1 MKRFWSFLVVLLTV
15 YSFSFAQQKTQQQR
29 NLEKR
34 KEEIATEIAQ
44 MERLLQQQVRLKGS
58 AIDQIQLLDNK
69 RYALESLIELTA
81 NEVQLLQR
89 QIAESNHRI
98 DDLKDQIE
106 VIKQDYQKVIV
117 NSYKRKVEKNK
128 WLFLLA
134 TDSFKDARRR
144 WNYLLQYASYRT
156 TQAERLVRKQE
167 ELQQISATLED
178 QLKQKEEKVEENRR
192 QQRVLIADREKQELL
207 IANARKQERAYRR
220 ELADRD
226 KERKRIDS
234 EIDRLI
240 REAIEKANRERL
252 AKAKK
257 AKRKDGFVL
266 TPEAEALAKSF
277 EGNRGRHIWPVE
289 KGIKSI
295 GYGTYA
301 DKLYPALKHFNNGV
315 TIATESGSKARAI
328 YDGEVMNV
336 MISRQGIKGVYVRHG
351 DYITMY
357 YNLQDVSVKEG
368 DKVVAKQ
375 SLGTLHTDKV
385 SGQTL
390 LKFYLY
396 KNTTRLNPEEWVYR
410 L

>member
-1 MKRFWSFLVVLLTV
+1 MKRFWSFLVVFLTV
-15 YSFSFAQQKTQQQR
+15 CNFSFAQQKTQQQR

-89 QIAESNHRI
+89 QIAESNSRI
-98 DDLKDQIE
+98 GDLKDQIE
-106 VIKQDYQKVIV
+106 AIKQDYEKVIV

-134 TDSFKDARRR
+134 AESFKDARRR

-192 QQRVLIADREKQELL
+192 QQRALIADREKQELL

-257 AKRKDGFVL
+257 ANSKDGFVL

>member
-15 YSFSFAQQKTQQQR
+15 CNFSFAQQKTQQQR

-89 QIAESNHRI
+89 QIAESNNRI

-106 VIKQDYQKVIV
+106 GIKQDYEKVII

-134 TDSFKDARRR
+134 ADSFKDARRR

-257 AKRKDGFVL
+257 ANRKDGFVL

-396 KNTTRLNPEEWVYR
+396 KNTTRLNPEDWVYR

>member
-1 MKRFWSFLVVLLTV
+1 MKRFWSFLVVFLTV
-15 YSFSFAQQKTQQQR
+15 CNFSFAQQKTQQQR

-44 MERLLQQQVRLKGS
+44 MEGLLQQQVRLKGS

-89 QIAESNHRI
+89 QIVESNSRI
-98 DDLKDQIE
+98 EDLKDQIE

-134 TDSFKDARRR
+134 ADSFKDARRR

-192 QQRVLIADREKQELL
+192 QQTVLIADREKQELL

-257 AKRKDGFVL
+257 ANRKDGFVL

-277 EGNRGRHIWPVE
+277 EGNKGRHIWPVE

-396 KNTTRLNPEEWVYR
+396 KNTTRLNPEKWVYR

>member
-1 MKRFWSFLVVLLTV
+1 MKRFWPFLVILLTV
-15 YSFSFAQQKTQQQR
+15 CNFSFAQQKTQQQR

-34 KEEIATEIAQ
+34 KVELATEIAQ

-89 QIAESNHRI
+89 QIAESNSRI
-98 DDLKDQIE
+98 DDIKDQIE
-106 VIKQDYQKVIV
+106 VIKQDYEKVIV

-134 TDSFKDARRR
+134 ADSFKDARRR

-167 ELQQISATLED
+167 ELQQISASLED

-192 QQRVLIADREKQELL
+192 QQITLIADREKQEML

-226 KERKRIDS
+226 KERKRIDF

-240 REAIEKANRERL
+240 RDAIEKANRERL

-257 AKRKDGFVL
+257 ANRKDGFVL

-277 EGNRGRHIWPVE
+277 EGNKGRHIWPVE

-396 KNTTRLNPEEWVYR
+396 KNTNRLNPEEWVYR

>member
-1 MKRFWSFLVVLLTV
+1 MKRFWSFLVVLLAV
-15 YSFSFAQQKTQQQR
+15 CSFSFAQQKTQQQR

-34 KEEIATEIAQ
+34 KEEIAAEIAQ
-44 MERLLQQQVRLKGS
+44 MERLLEQQVRLKGS

-134 TDSFKDARRR
+134 ADSFKDARRR

-192 QQRVLIADREKQELL
+192 QQTVLIADREKQELL

-257 AKRKDGFVL
+257 ANSKNGFVL

-315 TIATESGSKARAI
+315 TIATETGSKARAI

>member
-15 YSFSFAQQKTQQQR
+15 CNFSFAQQKTQQQR

-89 QIAESNHRI
+89 KIAESNNRI

-106 VIKQDYQKVIV
+106 GIKQDYEKVII

-134 TDSFKDARRR
+134 ADSFKDARRR

-257 AKRKDGFVL
+257 ANRKDGFVL

-396 KNTTRLNPEEWVYR
+396 KNTTRLNPEDWVYR

>member
-1 MKRFWSFLVVLLTV
+1 MKRFWSFLVVFLTV
-15 YSFSFAQQKTQQQR
+15 CNFSFAQQKTQQQR

-44 MERLLQQQVRLKGS
+44 MEGLLQQQVRLKGS

-69 RYALESLIELTA
+69 RYALESLVELTA

-89 QIAESNHRI
+89 QIVESNSRI
-98 DDLKDQIE
+98 EDLKDQIE

-134 TDSFKDARRR
+134 ADSFKDARRR

-192 QQRVLIADREKQELL
+192 QQTVLIADREKQELL

-257 AKRKDGFVL
+257 ANRKDGFVL

-277 EGNRGRHIWPVE
+277 EGNKGRHIWPVE

-396 KNTTRLNPEEWVYR
+396 KNTTRLNPEKWVYR

>member
-1 MKRFWSFLVVLLTV
+1 MKRFWSFLVVFLTV
-15 YSFSFAQQKTQQQR
+15 CNFSFAQKKTQQQR

-44 MERLLQQQVRLKGS
+44 MEGLLQQQVRLKGS

-69 RYALESLIELTA
+69 RYALESLVELTA

-89 QIAESNHRI
+89 QIVESNSRI
-98 DDLKDQIE
+98 EDLKDQIE

-134 TDSFKDARRR
+134 ADSFKDARRR

-192 QQRVLIADREKQELL
+192 QQTVLIADREKQELL

-257 AKRKDGFVL
+257 ANRKDGFVL

-277 EGNRGRHIWPVE
+277 EGNKGRHIWPVE

-396 KNTTRLNPEEWVYR
+396 KNTTRLNPEKWVYR

>member
-1 MKRFWSFLVVLLTV
+1 MKRFWSFFVVLLIV
-15 YSFSFAQQKTQQQR
+15 CNFSFAQQKTQQQR

-44 MERLLQQQVRLKGS
+44 MERLLQQQMRLKGS

-69 RYALESLIELTA
+69 RYALESLVELTA

-89 QIAESNHRI
+89 QIAESNSRI

-106 VIKQDYQKVIV
+106 VIKQDYEKVIV

-134 TDSFKDARRR
+134 ADSFKDARRR
-144 WNYLLQYASYRT
+144 WNYLLQYASFRT

-192 QQRVLIADREKQELL
+192 QQRVLITDREKQELL

-257 AKRKDGFVL
+257 ANRKEGFVL
-266 TPEAEALAKSF
+266 TPEAEALAKNF

-315 TIATESGSKARAI
+315 TIATEFGSKARAI

>member
-1 MKRFWSFLVVLLTV
+1 MKSFWFFLFVFVAACSLA
-15 YSFSFAQQKTQQQR
+15 FAQQKTQQQR

-34 KEEIATEIAQ
+34 KEEIVIEIAQ

-89 QIAESNHRI
+89 QITESNDRI
-98 DDLKDQIE
+98 ESLNHQIE
-106 VIKQDYQKVIV
+106 TIKQDYQKLIV

-128 WLFLLA
+128 WLFLLSA
-134 TDSFKDARRR
+134 DSFKDARRR

-167 ELQQISATLED
+167 ELQQATKTLEE
-178 QLKQKEEKVEENRR
+178 QLEKKEQRVEENRN
-192 QQRVLIADREKQELL
+192 QQQALIADREKQQEL
-207 IANARKQERAYRR
+207 IVKARKQESAYRR
-220 ELADRD
+220 ELSDRD
-226 KERKRIDS
+226 KERKRIDK

-240 REAIEKANRERL
+240 RAAIERANRERL

-257 AKRKDGFVL
+257 SGRTDGFVL
-266 TPEAEALAKSF
+266 TPEAKALAKSF
-277 EGNRGRHIWPVE
+277 EGNKGRHIWPVD

-315 TIATESGSKARAI
+315 TIATESGSDARAI
-328 YDGEVMNV
+328 YDGEVMSV
-336 MISRQGIKGVYVRHG
+336 MISRQGIKGVYIRHG

-357 YNLQDVSVKEG
+357 YNLKDVSVKEG
-368 DKVVAKQ
+368 DKVISKQ

-396 KNTTRLNPEEWVYR
+396 KNTTRLNPEQWIYR

>member
-1 MKRFWSFLVVLLTV
+1 MKSFRFFLVVFLTV
-15 YSFSFAQQKTQQQR
+15 CNFSFAQQKTQQQR

-89 QIAESNHRI
+89 QIAESNSRI
-98 DDLKDQIE
+98 SDLKDQIE
-106 VIKQDYQKVIV
+106 VIKQDYEKVIV

-134 TDSFKDARRR
+134 ADSFKDARRR

-178 QLKQKEEKVEENRR
+178 QLKQKEAKVEENRR
-192 QQRVLIADREKQELL
+192 QQRSLISDREKQEVL

-257 AKRKDGFVL
+257 ASSKDGFVL

-277 EGNRGRHIWPVE
+277 EGNKGRHIWPVE
-289 KGIKSI
+289 KGVKSI
-295 GYGTYA
+295 GYGAYA

-368 DKVVAKQ
+368 DKVAAKQ

>member
-1 MKRFWSFLVVLLTV
+1 MKRFWSFFVVLLIV
-15 YSFSFAQQKTQQQR
+15 CNFSFSQQKTQQQR

-44 MERLLQQQVRLKGS
+44 MERLLQQQMRLKGS

-69 RYALESLIELTA
+69 RYALESLVELTA

-89 QIAESNHRI
+89 QIAESNSRI

-106 VIKQDYQKVIV
+106 VIKQDYEKVIV

-134 TDSFKDARRR
+134 ADSFKDARRR

-192 QQRVLIADREKQELL
+192 QQSALIAAREKQEMLM
-207 IANARKQERAYRR
+207 ANARKQERAYRR

-257 AKRKDGFVL
+257 ANRKDGFVL
-266 TPEAEALAKSF
+266 TPEAEALAKNF
-277 EGNRGRHIWPVE
+277 EGNKGRHIWPVE

-315 TIATESGSKARAI
+315 TIATEFGSKARAI
-328 YDGEVMNV
+328 YEGEVMNV

-385 SGQTL
+385 SGQTH

>member
-1 MKRFWSFLVVLLTV
+1 MKRFWSFLVVFLTV
-15 YSFSFAQQKTQQQR
+15 CNFSFAQQKTQQQR

-69 RYALESLIELTA
+69 RYALESLVELTA

-89 QIAESNHRI
+89 QIVESNSRI
-98 DDLKDQIE
+98 EDLKDQIE

-134 TDSFKDARRR
+134 ADSFKDARRR

-192 QQRVLIADREKQELL
+192 QQTVLIADREKQELL

-257 AKRKDGFVL
+257 ANRKDGFVL

-277 EGNRGRHIWPVE
+277 EGNKGRHIWPVE

-396 KNTTRLNPEEWVYR
+396 KNTTRLNPEKWVYR

>member
-1 MKRFWSFLVVLLTV
+1 MKRFRFFLVVFLTV
-15 YSFSFAQQKTQQQR
+15 CNFSFAQQKTQQQR

-81 NEVQLLQR
+81 NEAQLLQR
-89 QIAESNHRI
+89 QIAESTSRI
-98 DDLKDQIE
+98 SDLKDQIE
-106 VIKQDYQKVIV
+106 VIKQDYEKVIV

-134 TDSFKDARRR
+134 ADSFKDARRR

-178 QLKQKEEKVEENRR
+178 QLKQKEAKVEENRR
-192 QQRVLIADREKQELL
+192 QQRALISDREKQEVL

-257 AKRKDGFVL
+257 ASSKDGFVL

-277 EGNRGRHIWPVE
+277 EGNKGRHIWPVE

-368 DKVVAKQ
+368 DKVAAKQ

>member
-15 YSFSFAQQKTQQQR
+15 CSFSFAQQKTQQQR

-44 MERLLQQQVRLKGS
+44 MERLLKQQVRLKGS

-89 QIAESNHRI
+89 QIAESNNRI

-134 TDSFKDARRR
+134 ADSFKDARRR

-257 AKRKDGFVL
+257 ANSKDGFVL

>member
-15 YSFSFAQQKTQQQR
+15 CSFSFAQQKTQQQR

-89 QIAESNHRI
+89 QIAESNNRI
-98 DDLKDQIE
+98 DDLKNQIE

-134 TDSFKDARRR
+134 ADSFKDARRR

-257 AKRKDGFVL
+257 ANSKDGFVL

-375 SLGTLHTDKV
+375 TLGTLHTDKV

>member
-1 MKRFWSFLVVLLTV
+1 MKRFWYFFVVLLAV
-15 YSFSFAQQKTQQQR
+15 CSFSFAQQKTQQQR

-89 QIAESNHRI
+89 QIAESNNRI

-134 TDSFKDARRR
+134 ADSFKDARRR

-167 ELQQISATLED
+167 ELQQISATLEN

-257 AKRKDGFVL
+257 ANSKNGFVL

-315 TIATESGSKARAI
+315 TIATETGSKARAI

>member
-15 YSFSFAQQKTQQQR
+15 CNFSFAQQKTQQQR

-89 QIAESNHRI
+89 QIAESNNRI

-134 TDSFKDARRR
+134 ADSFKDARRR

-156 TQAERLVRKQE
+156 TQADRLVRKQE
-167 ELQQISATLED
+167 ELQQISARLDD
-178 QLKQKEEKVEENRR
+178 QLKQKEKKVEENRR
-192 QQRVLIADREKQELL
+192 QQRVLITDREKQELL

-257 AKRKDGFVL
+257 ANRKGGFVL

>member
-1 MKRFWSFLVVLLTV
+1 MKRFWFFLVVFLTV
-15 YSFSFAQQKTQQQR
+15 CNFSFAQQKTQQQR

-89 QIAESNHRI
+89 QIAESNSRI
-98 DDLKDQIE
+98 SDLKDQIE
-106 VIKQDYQKVIV
+106 VIKQDYEKVIV

-134 TDSFKDARRR
+134 ADSFKDARRR

-167 ELQQISATLED
+167 ELKQISATLEN
-178 QLKQKEEKVEENRR
+178 QLKQKEAKVEENRR
-192 QQRVLIADREKQELL
+192 QQRALILDREKQEVL
-207 IANARKQERAYRR
+207 ITNARKQERAYRR

-257 AKRKDGFVL
+257 ANSKDGFVL

-277 EGNRGRHIWPVE
+277 EGNKGRHIWPVE

-328 YDGEVMNV
+328 YDGQVMNV

-368 DKVVAKQ
+368 DKVAAKQ

>member
-1 MKRFWSFLVVLLTV
+1 MKRFWSFLVVFLTV
-15 YSFSFAQQKTQQQR
+15 CNFSFAQQKTQQQR

-89 QIAESNHRI
+89 QIAESNNRI

-134 TDSFKDARRR
+134 ADSFKDARRR

-192 QQRVLIADREKQELL
+192 QQTVLIADREKQELL

-257 AKRKDGFVL
+257 ANRKDGFVL

-277 EGNRGRHIWPVE
+277 EGNKGRHIWPVE

-396 KNTTRLNPEEWVYR
+396 KNTTRLNPEKWVYR

>member
-15 YSFSFAQQKTQQQR
+15 CNFSFAQQKTQQQR

-34 KEEIATEIAQ
+34 KEEIAIEIAQ

-89 QIAESNHRI
+89 QIVESNSRI
-98 DDLKDQIE
+98 DDLKEQIE

-134 TDSFKDARRR
+134 ADSFKDARRR

-167 ELQQISATLED
+167 ELQQISATLEE

-192 QQRVLIADREKQELL
+192 QQTVLIADREKQELL
-207 IANARKQERAYRR
+207 IAKARKQERAYRR

-257 AKRKDGFVL
+257 ANRKGGFVL
-266 TPEAEALAKSF
+266 TPESEALAKSF
-277 EGNRGRHIWPVE
+277 EGNKGRHIWPVE

-351 DYITMY
+351 DFITMY

-396 KNTTRLNPEEWVYR
+396 KNTTRLNPEKWVYR

>member
-1 MKRFWSFLVVLLTV
+1 MKSFRFFLVVFLTV
-15 YSFSFAQQKTQQQR
+15 CNFSFAQQKTQQQR

-44 MERLLQQQVRLKGS
+44 MERLLEQQVRLKGS

-89 QIAESNHRI
+89 QIAESNNRI

-106 VIKQDYQKVIV
+106 VIKQDYEKVIV

-134 TDSFKDARRR
+134 ADSFKDARRR

-192 QQRVLIADREKQELL
+192 QQRALIADREKQELL

-257 AKRKDGFVL
+257 ANSKDGFVL

>member
-1 MKRFWSFLVVLLTV
+1 MKCFWYFLVVLLAV
-15 YSFSFAQQKTQQQR
+15 CSFSFAQQKTQQQR

-89 QIAESNHRI
+89 QIAESNNRI

-134 TDSFKDARRR
+134 ADSFKDARRR

-240 REAIEKANRERL
+240 REAIEKANKERL

-257 AKRKDGFVL
+257 ANSKNGFVL

>member
-1 MKRFWSFLVVLLTV
+1 MKRFWSFFVALLIV
-15 YSFSFAQQKTQQQR
+15 CNFSFAQQKTQQQR

-44 MERLLQQQVRLKGS
+44 MERLLQQQMRLKGS

-69 RYALESLIELTA
+69 RYALESLIDLTA

-89 QIAESNHRI
+89 QIAESNSRI

-106 VIKQDYQKVIV
+106 VIKQDYEKVIV

-134 TDSFKDARRR
+134 ADSFKDARRR

-192 QQRVLIADREKQELL
+192 QQSALIADREKQEMLM
-207 IANARKQERAYRR
+207 ANARKQERAYRR

-257 AKRKDGFVL
+257 ANRKDGFVL
-266 TPEAEALAKSF
+266 TPEAEALAKNF
-277 EGNRGRHIWPVE
+277 EGNKGRHIWPVE

-315 TIATESGSKARAI
+315 TIATEFGSKARAI
-328 YDGEVMNV
+328 YEGEVMNV

-368 DKVVAKQ
+368 EKVVAKQ

>member
-1 MKRFWSFLVVLLTV
+1 MKRFWPFLVVLLTV
-15 YSFSFAQQKTQQQR
+15 CNFSFAQQKTQQQR

-58 AIDQIQLLDNK
+58 AIDQIQILDNK

-81 NEVQLLQR
+81 NEVQLFQR
-89 QIAESNHRI
+89 QIAESNNRI

-134 TDSFKDARRR
+134 ADSFKDARRR

-167 ELQQISATLED
+167 ELQQISARLED

-192 QQRVLIADREKQELL
+192 QQRVLITDREKQELL

-257 AKRKDGFVL
+257 ANSKDGFVL

-375 SLGTLHTDKV
+375 TLGTLHTDKV

>member
-1 MKRFWSFLVVLLTV
+1 MKRFWFFLVLLLAV
-15 YSFSFAQQKTQQQR
+15 CNFSFAQQKTQQQR

-69 RYALESLIELTA
+69 RYALESLIEITA
-81 NEVQLLQR
+81 NEVQLVQR
-89 QIAESNHRI
+89 QIAESNSRI

-106 VIKQDYQKVIV
+106 VIKQDYEKVIV

-134 TDSFKDARRR
+134 ADSFKDARRR

-156 TQAERLVRKQE
+156 TQAQRLVRKQE
-167 ELQQISATLED
+167 ELQQISSTLKG
-178 QLKQKEEKVEENRR
+178 QLRQKEEKVEENRR
-192 QQRVLIADREKQELL
+192 QQSALIADREKQEVL

-257 AKRKDGFVL
+257 ANRKEGFVL

-368 DKVVAKQ
+368 DRVIAKQ

-396 KNTTRLNPEEWVYR
+396 KNTTRLNPEKWVYR

>member
-1 MKRFWSFLVVLLTV
+1 MKSFWSFLFVFVAACSLA
-15 YSFSFAQQKTQQQR
+15 FAQQKTQQQR

-34 KEEIATEIAQ
+34 KEEIAVEIAQ
-44 MERLLQQQVRLKGS
+44 MERLLQQQERLKGS

-89 QIAESNHRI
+89 QITESNDRI
-98 DDLKDQIE
+98 ESLNHQIE
-106 VIKQDYQKVIV
+106 TIKQDYQKIIV

-134 TDSFKDARRR
+134 ADSFKDARRR

-167 ELQQISATLED
+167 ELQQATKTLEE
-178 QLKQKEEKVEENRR
+178 QLEKKEQRVEENRN
-192 QQRVLIADREKQELL
+192 QQQALIADREKQEEL
-207 IANARKQERAYRR
+207 IVKARKQESAYRR
-220 ELADRD
+220 ELSDRD
-226 KERKRIDS
+226 KERKRIDK

-240 REAIEKANRERL
+240 RAAIERANRERL

-257 AKRKDGFVL
+257 SGRTDGFVL
-266 TPEAEALAKSF
+266 TPEAKALAKSF
-277 EGNRGRHIWPVE
+277 EGNKGRHIWPVD

-315 TIATESGSKARAI
+315 TIATESGSDARAI
-328 YDGEVMNV
+328 YDGEVMSV
-336 MISRQGIKGVYVRHG
+336 MISRQGIKGVYIRHG

-357 YNLQDVSVKEG
+357 YNLKDVSVKEG
-368 DKVVAKQ
+368 DKVISKQ

-396 KNTTRLNPEEWVYR
+396 KNTTRLNPEQWIYR

>member
-1 MKRFWSFLVVLLTV
+1 MKRFWSFLVVFLTV
-15 YSFSFAQQKTQQQR
+15 CNFSFAQQKTQQQR

-89 QIAESNHRI
+89 QIAESNNRI

-106 VIKQDYQKVIV
+106 VIKQDYEKVIV

-134 TDSFKDARRR
+134 ADSFKDARRR

-257 AKRKDGFVL
+257 VNRKDGFVL

-396 KNTTRLNPEEWVYR
+396 NNTTRLNPEEWVYR

>member
-1 MKRFWSFLVVLLTV
+1 MKSFWSFLFVFVAACSLA
-15 YSFSFAQQKTQQQR
+15 FAQQKTQQQR

-34 KEEIATEIAQ
+34 KEEIAVEIAQ
-44 MERLLQQQVRLKGS
+44 MEQLLQQQVRLKGS

-89 QIAESNHRI
+89 QITESNDRI
-98 DDLKDQIE
+98 ESLNHQIE
-106 VIKQDYQKVIV
+106 TIKQDYQKLIV

-134 TDSFKDARRR
+134 ADSFKDARRR

-167 ELQQISATLED
+167 ELQQATKTLEE
-178 QLKQKEEKVEENRR
+178 QLEKKEQRVEENRN
-192 QQRVLIADREKQELL
+192 QQQALIVDREKQEEL
-207 IANARKQERAYRR
+207 IVKARKQESAYRR
-220 ELADRD
+220 ELSDRD
-226 KERKRIDS
+226 KERKRIDK

-240 REAIEKANRERL
+240 RAAIERANRERL

-257 AKRKDGFVL
+257 SERTDGFVL
-266 TPEAEALAKSF
+266 TPEAKALAKSF
-277 EGNRGRHIWPVE
+277 EGNKGRHIWPVD

-315 TIATESGSKARAI
+315 TIATESGSDARAI
-328 YDGEVMNV
+328 YDGEVMSV
-336 MISRQGIKGVYVRHG
+336 MISRQGIKGVYIRHG

-357 YNLQDVSVKEG
+357 YNLKDVSVKEG
-368 DKVVAKQ
+368 DKVISKQ

-396 KNTTRLNPEEWVYR
+396 KNTTRLNPEQWIYR

>member
-1 MKRFWSFLVVLLTV
+1 MKRFWSFLVVFLTV
-15 YSFSFAQQKTQQQR
+15 CNFSFAQQKTQQQR

-89 QIAESNHRI
+89 QIAESNNRI

-106 VIKQDYQKVIV
+106 VIKQDYEKVIV

-134 TDSFKDARRR
+134 ADSFKDARRR

-167 ELQQISATLED
+167 ELQQISATLEG

-192 QQRVLIADREKQELL
+192 QQRALIADREKQELL

-257 AKRKDGFVL
+257 ANSKDGFVL

>member
-1 MKRFWSFLVVLLTV
+1 MKRFWSFLALLLTV
-15 YSFSFAQQKTQQQR
+15 CNFSFAQQKTQQQR

-34 KEEIATEIAQ
+34 KEEITTEIAQ

-69 RYALESLIELTA
+69 RYALESLIEITA

-89 QIAESNHRI
+89 QIAESNSRI

-106 VIKQDYQKVIV
+106 VIKQDYEKVIV

-134 TDSFKDARRR
+134 ADSFKDARRR

-156 TQAERLVRKQE
+156 TQAERLARKQE
-167 ELQQISATLED
+167 ELQQISSTLKG
-178 QLKQKEEKVEENRR
+178 QLRQKEEKVEENRR
-192 QQRVLIADREKQELL
+192 QQSALIADREKQEAL

-257 AKRKDGFVL
+257 ANRKEGFVL

-315 TIATESGSKARAI
+315 TIATEAGSKARAI

-336 MISRQGIKGVYVRHG
+336 MISRQGIKGVYIRHG

-368 DKVVAKQ
+368 DRVIAKQ

-396 KNTTRLNPEEWVYR
+396 KNTTRLNPEKWVYR

>member
-1 MKRFWSFLVVLLTV
+1 MKSFCSFLFVFVAACSLA
-15 YSFSFAQQKTQQQR
+15 FAQQKTQQQR

-34 KEEIATEIAQ
+34 KEEIAVEIAQ

-89 QIAESNHRI
+89 QITESNDRI
-98 DDLKDQIE
+98 ESLNHQIE
-106 VIKQDYQKVIV
+106 TIKQDYQKLIV

-134 TDSFKDARRR
+134 ADSFKDARRR

-167 ELQQISATLED
+167 ELQQATKTLEE
-178 QLKQKEEKVEENRR
+178 QLEKKELRVEENRN
-192 QQRVLIADREKQELL
+192 QQQALIADREKQEEL
-207 IANARKQERAYRR
+207 IVKARKQESAYRR
-220 ELADRD
+220 ELSDRD
-226 KERKRIDS
+226 KERKRIDK

-240 REAIEKANRERL
+240 RAAIERANRERL

-257 AKRKDGFVL
+257 SGRTDGFVL
-266 TPEAEALAKSF
+266 TPEAKALAKSF
-277 EGNRGRHIWPVE
+277 EGNKGRHIWPVD

-315 TIATESGSKARAI
+315 TIATESGSDARAI
-328 YDGEVMNV
+328 YDGEVMSV
-336 MISRQGIKGVYVRHG
+336 MISRQGIKGVYIRHG

-357 YNLQDVSVKEG
+357 YNLKDVSVKEG
-368 DKVVAKQ
+368 DKVISKQ

-396 KNTTRLNPEEWVYR
+396 KNTTRLNPEQWIYR

>member
-15 YSFSFAQQKTQQQR
+15 CNFSFAQQKTQQQR

-89 QIAESNHRI
+89 QIAESNNRI

-134 TDSFKDARRR
+134 ADSFKDARRR

-156 TQAERLVRKQE
+156 TQADRLVRKQE
-167 ELQQISATLED
+167 ELQQISARLDD
-178 QLKQKEEKVEENRR
+178 QLKQKEKKVEENRR
-192 QQRVLIADREKQELL
+192 QQRVLITDREKQELL

-257 AKRKDGFVL
+257 ANRKDGFVL

>member
-1 MKRFWSFLVVLLTV
+1 MKRFWSFFVALLIV
-15 YSFSFAQQKTQQQR
+15 CNFSFAQQKTQQQR

-44 MERLLQQQVRLKGS
+44 MERLLQQQMRLKGS

-69 RYALESLIELTA
+69 RYALESLVELTA

-89 QIAESNHRI
+89 QIAESNSRI

-106 VIKQDYQKVIV
+106 VIKQDYEKVIV

-134 TDSFKDARRR
+134 ADSFKDARRR
-144 WNYLLQYASYRT
+144 WNYLLQYASFRT

-167 ELQQISATLED
+167 ELQQISAKLED

-192 QQRVLIADREKQELL
+192 QQSTLIAAREKQEMLM
-207 IANARKQERAYRR
+207 ANARKQERAYRR

-257 AKRKDGFVL
+257 ANRKDGFVL
-266 TPEAEALAKSF
+266 TPEAEALAINF
-277 EGNRGRHIWPVE
+277 EGNKGRHIWPVE

-315 TIATESGSKARAI
+315 TIATEFGSKARAI
-328 YDGEVMNV
+328 YEGEVMNV

-368 DKVVAKQ
+368 EKVVAKQ

>member
-1 MKRFWSFLVVLLTV
+1 MKRFWSFLVVFLTV
-15 YSFSFAQQKTQQQR
+15 CNFSFAQQKTQQQR

-69 RYALESLIELTA
+69 RYALESLIELTS

-89 QIAESNHRI
+89 QIAESNNRI

-106 VIKQDYQKVIV
+106 VIKQDYEKVIV

-134 TDSFKDARRR
+134 AESFKDARRR

-167 ELQQISATLED
+167 ELQQISVTLED
-178 QLKQKEEKVEENRR
+178 QLKQKEGKVEENRR

-257 AKRKDGFVL
+257 ANSKDGFVL

-357 YNLQDVSVKEG
+357 YNLQDVNVKEG

>member
-15 YSFSFAQQKTQQQR
+15 CNFSFAQQKTQQQR

-89 QIAESNHRI
+89 QIAESNNRI

-134 TDSFKDARRR
+134 ADSFKDARRR

-156 TQAERLVRKQE
+156 TQADRLVRKQE
-167 ELQQISATLED
+167 ELQQISARLDD
-178 QLKQKEEKVEENRR
+178 QLKQKEKKVEENRR
-192 QQRVLIADREKQELL
+192 QQRVLITDREKQELL

-257 AKRKDGFVL
+257 ANRKDGFLL

>member
-1 MKRFWSFLVVLLTV
+1 MKRFWSFLVVFLTV
-15 YSFSFAQQKTQQQR
+15 CNFSFAQQKTQQQR

-69 RYALESLIELTA
+69 RYALESLIELTS

-89 QIAESNHRI
+89 QIAESNNRI

-106 VIKQDYQKVIV
+106 VIKQDYEKVIV

-134 TDSFKDARRR
+134 ADSFKDARRR

-167 ELQQISATLED
+167 ELQQISTTLED

-257 AKRKDGFVL
+257 ANSKDGFVL

-295 GYGTYA
+295 GYGTYS

-357 YNLQDVSVKEG
+357 YNLQDVNVKEG
-368 DKVVAKQ
+368 DRVVAKQ

>member
-1 MKRFWSFLVVLLTV
+1 MKRFWSFLVVFLTV
-15 YSFSFAQQKTQQQR
+15 CNFSFAQQKTQQQR

-89 QIAESNHRI
+89 QIVESNSRI
-98 DDLKDQIE
+98 EDLKGQIE

-134 TDSFKDARRR
+134 ADSFKDARRR

-192 QQRVLIADREKQELL
+192 QQTVLIADREKQELL

-257 AKRKDGFVL
+257 ANRKDGFVL

-277 EGNRGRHIWPVE
+277 EGNKGRHIWPVE

-396 KNTTRLNPEEWVYR
+396 KNTTRLNPEKWVYR

>member
-1 MKRFWSFLVVLLTV
+1 MKSFWSFLFVFVAACSLA
-15 YSFSFAQQKTQQQR
+15 FAQQKTQQQR

-34 KEEIATEIAQ
+34 KEEIAVEIAQ

-89 QIAESNHRI
+89 QITESNDRI
-98 DDLKDQIE
+98 ESLNHQIE
-106 VIKQDYQKVIV
+106 TIKQDYQKLIV

-134 TDSFKDARRR
+134 ADSFKDARRR

-167 ELQQISATLED
+167 ELQQATKTLEE
-178 QLKQKEEKVEENRR
+178 QLEKKEQRVEENRN
-192 QQRVLIADREKQELL
+192 QQQALIVDREKQEEL
-207 IANARKQERAYRR
+207 IVKARKQESAYRR
-220 ELADRD
+220 ELSDRD
-226 KERKRIDS
+226 KERKRIDK

-240 REAIEKANRERL
+240 RAAIERANRERL

-257 AKRKDGFVL
+257 SERTDGFVL
-266 TPEAEALAKSF
+266 TPEAKALAKSF
-277 EGNRGRHIWPVE
+277 EGNKGRHIWPVD

-315 TIATESGSKARAI
+315 TIATESGSDARAI
-328 YDGEVMNV
+328 YDGEVMSV
-336 MISRQGIKGVYVRHG
+336 MISRQGIKGVYIRHG

-357 YNLQDVSVKEG
+357 YNLKDVSVKEG
-368 DKVVAKQ
+368 DKVISKQ

-396 KNTTRLNPEEWVYR
+396 KNTTRLNPEQWIYR